1 MSGRL
6 RELRTSKNISQR
18 RLGMEVGISQQNVS
32 KYELDINTV
41 LVDMLKHFSAYYNV
55 SVDYILG
62 VSDVK
67 HNQDGRVRITKVI
80 NENYEFLELY
90 RNLNDEHKGTIQHM
104 AGYFKEQEEKM
115 QIKTNEKKK
124 KG

>member
-62 VSDVK
+62 VS
-67 HNQDGRVRITKVI
+67 T
-80 NENYEFLELY
+80 
-90 RNLNDEHKGTIQHM
+90 
-104 AGYFKEQEEKM
+104 
-115 QIKTNEKKK
+115 
-124 KG
+124 

>member
-41 LVDMLKHFSAYYNV
+41 PVDILKRFSAYYNV

-67 HNQDGRVRITKVI
+67 HNQEGRVRITKVI
-80 NENYEFLELY
+80 NENYEFLEVY
-90 RNLNDEHKGTIQHM
+90 RNLNDEHKETIQHM
-104 AGYFKEQEEKM
+104 AGYFKEQE
-115 QIKTNEKKK
+115 KKCR
-124 KG
+124 